1 MGLTRLYPGGS
12 GLGAKIIKQIG
23 DTGGPVPSR
32 VEQELDALVAWA
44 RLSPRCIHSSV
55 VTTGTDAT
63 AAGLDTL
70 RTITIPANS
79 LATDGD
85 WFDYYLA
92 GTIAVNNNDKRFFI
106 SFSGVTLLDT
116 GLQDLDGFGFEIY
129 GTIART
135 GATQISFTIKSIIG
149 AVQVDS
155 AFGNVAAGTTGAI
168 VRNNNGS
175 GIGGI
180 ANMTTNAS
188 DLLFRAEAA
197 AANDVQMVKS
207 HAYLIQMT

>member
-1 MGLTRLYPGGS
+1 LA
-12 GLGAKIIKQIG
+12 GLGQTIIRNISDVG
-23 DTGGPVPSR
+23 RPPASR
-32 VEQELDALVAWA
+32 VSDELDSIIAWVKN
-44 RLSPRCIHSSV
+44 SPRCIHSSTA
-55 VTTGTDAT
+55 TTGTDAV
-63 AAGLDTL
+63 AGLDTL

-79 LATDGD
+79 LANADD

-92 GTIAVNNNDKRFFI
+92 GTIAVNDNNKRFFI

-129 GTIART
+129 GTIARLT
-135 GATQISFTIKSIIG
+135 ATTIAFTIKSIIG

-155 AFGNVAAGTTGAI
+155 PGAIVAGGTTGAI
-168 VRNNNGS
+168 IRNNNGS
-175 GIGGI
+175 ALGGI

-188 DLLFRAEAA
+188 DLLFRAEGTAID
-197 AANDVQMVKS
+197 DVKMVKS

>member
-1 MGLTRLYPGGS
+1 MSLTRIYTALNN
-12 GLGAKIIKQIG
+12 LIIRNIG
-23 DTGGPVPSR
+23 DTGGPSSTR
-32 VEQELDALVAWA
+32 VDEELNNIIAWA
-44 RLSPRCIHSSV
+44 KLSPRCIHSSTA
-55 VTTGTDAT
+55 TTGNVGG
-63 AAGLDTL
+63 GLDTL

-79 LATDGD
+79 LAATDD

-92 GTIAVNNNDKRFFI
+92 GTIAVNDNNKRFFI

-116 GLQDLDGFGFEIY
+116 GLVDLDGFGFEIY

-155 AFGNVAAGTTGAI
+155 AGAIVAGGTTGAVI
-168 VRNNNGS
+168 RNNNGS

-180 ANMTTNAS
+180 ANMTTNPS
-188 DLLFRAEAA
+188 DLLFQAEATA
-197 AANDVQMVKS
+197 NNDVQMVKS

>member
-1 MGLTRLYPGGS
+1 V
-12 GLGAKIIKQIG
+12 
-23 DTGGPVPSR
+23 GGPPASR
-32 VEQELDALVAWA
+32 VSDELDSIIAWVKN
-44 RLSPRCIHSSV
+44 SPRCIHSSIA
-55 VTTGTDAT
+55 TTGNVGG
-63 AAGLDTL
+63 GLDTL

-92 GTIAVNNNDKRFFI
+92 GTIAVNDNNKRFFI

-129 GTIART
+129 GTIARAS
-135 GATQISFTIKSIIG
+135 ATSINFTIKSIIG

-155 AFGNVAAGTTGAI
+155 AFANVAAGTTGAI
-168 VRNNNGS
+168 IRNNNAPA
-175 GIGGI
+175 IGGI
-180 ANMTTNAS
+180 ANLTTNAS
-188 DLLFRAEAA
+188 DLLFQAEATA
-197 AANDVQMVKS
+197 NNDVQMTKS